1 VIRPI
6 DINLSLFNAD
16 HMANQIKDPNA
27 AHAQGAQQIDVKKES
42 EQMSQSV
49 QAPEETGG
57 EVRIGEK
64 ERQRQKQE
72 DRKKKMKKNAADE
85 DEIQA
90 NAPDRTP
97 GTSRGFSF
105 IA

>member
-6 DINLSLFNAD
+6 ETNLSLFNAD

-27 AHAQGAQQIDVKKES
+27 THAQGAQQIDVKKES

-49 QAPEETGG
+49 QVLDETDG

-64 ERQRQKQE
+64 ERQRQRQE
-72 DRKKKMKKNAADE
+72 ERKKKMKKNAAE
-85 DEIQA
+85 EEELPA
-90 NAPDRTP
+90 GEPDRTP
-97 GTSRGFSF
+97 ETSRGFSF

>member
-6 DINLSLFNAD
+6 ETNLSLFNVD

-27 AHAQGAQQIDVKKES
+27 THAQGAQQIDIKKES
-42 EQMSQSV
+42 EQMAQSV
-49 QAPEETGG
+49 QAPEEADGG
-57 EVRIGEK
+57 VRVGEK

-72 DRKKKMKKNAADE
+72 ERKKKTKKNAADE
-85 DEIQA
+85 EESPA
-90 NAPDRTP
+90 GSPDRTP
-97 GTSRGFSF
+97 ETSRGFNF

>member
-6 DINLSLFNAD
+6 ETNLSLFNVD

-27 AHAQGAQQIDVKKES
+27 THAQGAQQIDVKKES

-49 QAPEETGG
+49 QVLDEADG

-64 ERQRQKQE
+64 ERQRQRQE
-72 DRKKKMKKNAADE
+72 ERKKKMKKNAADE
-85 DEIQA
+85 DELPTGE
-90 NAPDRTP
+90 PDRTP